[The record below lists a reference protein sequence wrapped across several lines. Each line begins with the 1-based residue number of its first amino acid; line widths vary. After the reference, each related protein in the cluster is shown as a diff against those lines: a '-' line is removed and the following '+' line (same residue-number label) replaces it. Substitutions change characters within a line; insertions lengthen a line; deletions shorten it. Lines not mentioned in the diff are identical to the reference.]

1 MRKNEQFAVALIASV
16 VILILEGIL
25 NTIITSQLLR
35 CITLVIVLATIL
47 VILRFWDI
55 ITEVINKSSKYL
67 KSLNSLIN
75 EEQHIVIPFRY
86 TVAKIIVFVLVL
98 TFPYYVVVPIHTTVS
113 LIGLFVWL
121 LAVMHY
127 STIIIEKEGKTK
139 EGAIVLDRTK
149 VDTSSIG

>member
-1 MRKNEQFAVALIASV
+1 MLKKKEYELVIISLFGT
-16 VILILEGIL
+16 VILDLIV
-25 NTIITSQLLR
+25 NTIITSLLLR
-35 CITLVIVLATIL
+35 VISLVIVFATLFCIL
-47 VILRFWDI
+47 HFWDI
-55 ITEVINKSSKYL
+55 ITEVINKRSKYL
-67 KSLNSLIN
+67 KSLNPLIN

-86 TVAKIIVFVLVL
+86 TVAKIIIFVVVL
-98 TFPYYVVVPIHTTVS
+98 TFAYYVVVPIHTTVS